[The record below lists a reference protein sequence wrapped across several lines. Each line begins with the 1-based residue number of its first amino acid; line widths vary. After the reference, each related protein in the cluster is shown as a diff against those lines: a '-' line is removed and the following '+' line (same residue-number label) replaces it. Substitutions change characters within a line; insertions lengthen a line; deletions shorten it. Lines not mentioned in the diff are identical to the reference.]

1 MENIPFNLRDPRD
14 HSQIDSAMA
23 ELRVTNISRHHAV
36 TTKHLAPLNELARS
50 LGAEGHTLQNARR
63 LATGFKDLVVILQ
76 EPSDLAEDRVY
87 EEMVSASP
95 TLKHVDTALSLAS
108 NGGRSLS
115 NTVTVD
121 LRLFRSARIR
131 GKQEDAQRL
140 RDDKKAY
147 AAVEEILELL
157 RPVIVIVCQC
167 ETAAD
172 VTYGVA
178 ADLCSSVRSSGDIS
192 PYVLPNGHRSI
203 KVNSF
208 HPMYFARM
216 KKKEELFRRVLA
228 HNLFNATFSVAINAL
243 AGRKIHGSAF
253 FYLRLDVLKEKYLM
267 HSSEDEASPELMEDL
282 GKLNLTEVLG
292 LTAWLPG
299 GMSNAT
305 IVHRSCKS

>member
-1 MENIPFNLRDPRD
+1 MESIPFNLRDPGD
-14 HSQIDSAMA
+14 YSQIDSATA
-23 ELRVTNISRHHAV
+23 ELRVTNIGRHIAV
-36 TTKHLAPLNELARS
+36 TTKHLAKLNEHARS
-50 LGAEGHTLQNARR
+50 LGAEGHALRNARR
-63 LATGFKDLVVILQ
+63 LATGFQDLVVILQ
-76 EPSDLAEDRVY
+76 EPSDIAEDRDY

-121 LRLFRSARIR
+121 LRLFRSAIIR
-131 GKQEDAQRL
+131 GTQEDAQRL
-140 RDDKKAY
+140 SDDKKAY
-147 AAVEEILELL
+147 AAVEKILGLL
-157 RPVIVIVCQC
+157 RPGVVIVCQC

-192 PYVLPNGHRSI
+192 PYVLPNGHKLI

-216 KKKEELFRRVLA
+216 KEEEELCRRGLA
-228 HNLFNATFSVAINAL
+228 HNLFRATFSVAINAL

-253 FYLRLDVLKEKYLM
+253 FLSQAGRV
-267 HSSEDEASPELMEDL
+267 
-282 GKLNLTEVLG
+282 
-292 LTAWLPG
+292 G
-299 GMSNAT
+299 GEIFDAL
-305 IVHRSCKS
+305 IRG